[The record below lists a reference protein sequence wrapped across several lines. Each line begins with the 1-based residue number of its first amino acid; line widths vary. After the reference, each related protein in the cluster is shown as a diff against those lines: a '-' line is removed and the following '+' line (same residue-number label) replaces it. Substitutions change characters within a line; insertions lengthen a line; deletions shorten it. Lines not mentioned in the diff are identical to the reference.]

1 MKKLLLFF
9 ALSVFSIIGLSSF
22 QPASEKMVQC
32 TKGDPIIIVV
42 NTDGYYGELYFDNA
56 TDQFLSGSVS
66 KAIPNGGGAYRMYTI
81 NSVSG
86 NLSRS
91 LINNQVTHFD
101 GSIYGTSGSSFSV
114 TLTLNSSNNAALIE
128 Q

>member
-1 MKKLLLFF
+1 MKKLLLFLVLG
-9 ALSVFSIIGLSSF
+9 AFSIFGLSSF
-22 QPASEKMVQC
+22 QSLSKKTVQSNN
-32 TKGDPIIIVV
+32 DPVLIVV
-42 NTDGYYGELYFDNA
+42 NVDGYYGELYFDDA

-66 KAIPNGGGAYRMYTI
+66 KEIPNGGGAYRMYTI

-86 NLSRS
+86 SLSRS

-101 GSIYGTSGSSFSV
+101 GDIYGTSGTSFAV
-114 TLTLNSSNNAALIE
+114 TLTLNSSNNAALTA